1 MAKILKKIA
10 ANASEFRP
18 LAKQRWAQGGI
29 MGGILGLLVLVLDI
43 IAIVD
48 VLKSSLDTS
57 KKALWIIL
65 ILILPV
71 IGMVV
76 YFLIGKKQ

>member
-1 MAKILKKIA
+1 
-10 ANASEFRP
+10 
-18 LAKQRWAQGGI
+18 

-48 VLKSSLDTS
+48 VLKSSMDTG
-57 KKALWIIL
+57 KKELRIIP

-71 IGMVV
+71 VGMVL
-76 YFLIGKKQ
+76 YFLIVKKAYLKKLGESF

>member
-1 MAKILKKIA
+1 
-10 ANASEFRP
+10 
-18 LAKQRWAQGGI
+18 
-29 MGGILGLLVLVLDI
+29 MGGILGVLVLILDI

-48 VLKSSLDTS
+48 ALKSSMDTG

-71 IGMVV
+71 VGMAL

>member
-1 MAKILKKIA
+1 
-10 ANASEFRP
+10 
-18 LAKQRWAQGGI
+18 

-48 VLKSSLDTS
+48 VLKCSMETG

-71 IGMVV
+71 VGMAL
-76 YFLIGKKQ
+76 YFLIGKKT

>member
-1 MAKILKKIA
+1 
-10 ANASEFRP
+10 
-18 LAKQRWAQGGI
+18 

-48 VLKSSLDTS
+48 ALKSSLDTS
-57 KKALWIIL
+57 KKTLWIIL

-71 IGMVV
+71 VGMVF